1 MTGVDWFALG
11 FVVVTALLGL
21 RKGLIASA
29 LSVAGIVVGAIVGAR
44 LAPELLTGG
53 ANSPYTP
60 LAGLA
65 GAAFG
70 AVAFETVGA
79 LIGGSFRRAI
89 PFRPLRGLD
98 SFGGLALG
106 AVSGLALV
114 WVAGAAA
121 LLIPGQTSL
130 RHSAQESVVLQ
141 RLYDVL
147 PPTKLLKILARVDPF
162 PQIAGPLLPVAPPD
176 PALLNSAGVRSAAP
190 SVVRV
195 LGTACGLRIAG
206 TGWVAAPSL
215 VVTAAHVVAGESDTV
230 VSTPRPARTLRAH
243 AVVFDSR
250 DDVAVLRVPG
260 LKSRVLPTR
269 EPERGLPVAI
279 VGYPENGPLS
289 VVPGR
294 LGSTTAVISEDAY
307 GHGPVTRTITS
318 LRGRVRHGNSGSPT
332 IDAAG
337 RVTSTVFA
345 SRLGSQGG
353 FGVPS
358 NIVVKLLQH
367 AARRA
372 VSTGSCTA

>member
-1 MTGVDWFALG
+1 
-11 FVVVTALLGL
+11 
-21 RKGLIASA
+21 
-29 LSVAGIVVGAIVGAR
+29 
-44 LAPELLTGG
+44 
-53 ANSPYTP
+53 
-60 LAGLA
+60 
-65 GAAFG
+65 
-70 AVAFETVGA
+70 
-79 LIGGSFRRAI
+79 
-89 PFRPLRGLD
+89 LRGLD
-98 SFGGLALG
+98 SFGGLLLG

-114 WVAGAAA
+114 WVAGASA

-130 RHSAQESVVLQ
+130 RHSAQASVVLQ

-176 PALLNSAGVRSAAP
+176 PALLNSAGVRRAAP

-230 VSTPRPARTLRAH
+230 VSTPRPARTLRAD

-250 DDVAVLRVPG
+250 DDVAVLSVPG
-260 LKSRVLPTR
+260 LKTRALPTR

-294 LGSTTAVISEDAY
+294 LGSTTAVISQDAY

-332 IDAAG
+332 IDETG
-337 RVTSTVFA
+337 RVTATVFA

-358 NIVVKLLQH
+358 NIVAKLLQH
-367 AARRA
+367 PARRA
-372 VSTGSCTA
+372 VSTGSCAA